1 MAINSQLI
9 EQILDKRLGRG
20 IYEGKGRL
28 QIINGKIAALRKV
41 SDKVEALSSLIVSI
55 RKELKTESGNY
66 FKFLSSDPEALS
78 KFNDVSC
85 KDAQKKLK
93 FLLEELERLKSR
105 FSRKAL
111 RIAFIGV
118 ERQGKS
124 TFLKTITGLND
135 RVIPAYSGNS
145 CTGAVSVIHY
155 SDEPL
160 KVDVEYFS
168 EQEFLD
174 TVKTKLEK
182 YFPNNKFYIGKLAD
196 VKNLSLPECLGENA
210 TLTENTEYQKFKTSY
225 IEHYDDY
232 CDLVGVGLKSYYDE
246 AIIAQHVAQYE
257 EFPNKVEG
265 AKEKLKNG
273 GKIVWEK
280 RYYVMF
286 KK

>member
-1 MAINSQLI
+1 MALNSQLI

-28 QIINGKIAALRKV
+28 QNIIGKIAALRKV
-41 SDKVEALSSLIVSI
+41 SDKVEALNSLIVAI
-55 RKELKTESGNY
+55 RKELKAESGNY

-85 KDAQKKLK
+85 EEAQKKLK
-93 FLLEELERLKSR
+93 LLLEELERLKSR

-124 TFLKTITGLND
+124 TFLKTITGLDD

-168 EQEFLD
+168 EQEFLE
-174 TVKTKLEK
+174 TVNKKLEK
-182 YFPNNKFYIGKLAD
+182 YFFY
-196 VKNLSLPECLGENA
+196 
-210 TLTENTEYQKFKTSY
+210 F
-225 IEHYDDY
+225 
-232 CDLVGVGLKSYYDE
+232 
-246 AIIAQHVAQYE
+246 
-257 EFPNKVEG
+257 
-265 AKEKLKNG
+265 
-273 GKIVWEK
+273 
-280 RYYVMF
+280 
-286 KK
+286 